1 MAQASRKA
9 PSRKSF
15 VFGIGSLYLGIA
27 GLGAGLYYDHL
38 IAIFVGL
45 ALIALGI
52 TAFTIASVRNS
63 GALSRAMANLV
74 YHEKIAIMQSSIGK
88 QQEQI
93 EHDRE
98 AAAEFDKWAD
108 PGLRQEFEDLWQRFF
123 VSGVRPIV
131 IKIGGSTLGN
141 SDTTLRDVVTL
152 HKRGFLPVV
161 VHGGGGRITEWLD
174 RMGIS
179 SSFVQGQRVTDEE
192 TLRVVVAVLAGL
204 VNKELVAT
212 INSLNGRAIGLSG
225 VDGGLIQAR
234 IQRPAMGYVG
244 EVVKIN
250 PESIAAVLSAGYV
263 PVIAPGGFKLPGED
277 NDPVM
282 LLNINGDVSASEI
295 AVALRAEK
303 LIFLTDVPGVQDSEG
318 NVLPKLSP
326 EEARALIDSGVISGG
341 MIPKVEGCLR
351 ALSAVSSTRIV
362 DGRSEGALLAA
373 VEGGA
378 AGTVIE

>member
-1 MAQASRKA
+1 MAQEGQKA

-15 VFGIGSLYLGIA
+15 VAGIGFLYLGLA
-27 GLGAGLYYDHL
+27 GLGYGLYDDHL
-38 IAIFVGL
+38 TSIFVGL

-52 TAFTIASVRNS
+52 IVFAVVSVRS
-63 GALSRAMANLV
+63 SQALSRAMANLV
-74 YHEKIAIMQSSIGK
+74 YHEKIAIMQGSIGK

-98 AAAEFDKWAD
+98 AADGFAKWAD
-108 PGLRQEFEDLWQRFF
+108 PSLRQEFEDLWQRYF
-123 VSGVRPIV
+123 VSGVRPVV

-141 SDTTLRDVVTL
+141 SDTTLQDVVTL

-161 VHGGGGRITEWLD
+161 VHGGGSRISEWLD

-234 IQRPAMGYVG
+234 IQHPGMGYVG
-244 EVVKIN
+244 EVVRIN
-250 PESIAAVLSAGYV
+250 PESIAAVLAAGYI
-263 PVIAPGGFKLPGED
+263 PIIAPGGFKLPGED

-282 LLNINGDVSASEI
+282 LLNINADVTASEI

-303 LIFLTDVPGVQDSEG
+303 LLFLTDVPGVQDSGG

-326 EEARALIDSGVISGG
+326 DEARALIDSGVISGG

-362 DGRSEGALLAA
+362 DGRGEGALLAA
-373 VEGGA
+373 VEGGE